1 MRNTPPEVRVEA
13 GGHALHVQAGPH
25 APDGSRDL
33 GPTVPSRV
41 APFPL
46 AQSQTPYSLENIY
59 RRI

>member
-33 GPTVPSRV
+33 GPTVARPLFRWLRV
-41 APFPL
+41 RPPL
-46 AQSQTPYSLENIY
+46 
-59 RRI
+59 